1 MSVSFSQAH
10 LTYLCL
16 KFMGY
21 VMAYIHV
28 YTGNGK
34 GKTTAAFGL
43 AMRASGRGKKVC
55 IIQFMKPDKGYGE
68 QVSARRLGIEVYPFG
83 SDRFV
88 NKKNPA
94 REDVERA
101 KSALKFAEQKLQ
113 DDYDMIILDEINVA
127 IDFNL
132 ISVDDVLSLMK
143 SLPERTELIMTG
155 RYARKEIID
164 RADLVTEM
172 REVKHYYTKG
182 VIAREGI
189 EY

>member
-1 MSVSFSQAH
+1 
-10 LTYLCL
+10 
-16 KFMGY
+16 MG
-21 VMAYIHV
+21 YIHV

-43 AMRASGRGKKVC
+43 AMRAAGRGKRVC

-68 QVSARRLGIEVYPFG
+68 QVSARKLGIEVYPFG
-83 SDRFV
+83 TNRFV

-94 REDVERA
+94 KEDVERA
-101 KSALKFAEQKLQ
+101 HNALEFARKKMKEG
-113 DDYDMIILDEINVA
+113 YDVLILDEINVA

-132 ISVDDVLSLMK
+132 ISMKDVMEMLQEV
-143 SLPERTELIMTG
+143 PERTEVVLTG
-155 RYARKEIID
+155 RYAREEIIE

-172 REVKHYYTKG
+172 REVKHYYRIG
-182 VIAREGI
+182 VMAREGI

>member
-1 MSVSFSQAH
+1 
-10 LTYLCL
+10 
-16 KFMGY
+16 MGY
-21 VMAYIHV
+21 LQV

-43 AMRASGRGKKVC
+43 AMRAAGRGKKVC

-68 QVSARRLGIEVYPFG
+68 QISARKLGIEIHPMG

-88 NKKNPA
+88 NKKNP
-94 REDVERA
+94 RKEDVEMAQRA
-101 KSALKFAEQKLQ
+101 LDLAREKMKEG
-113 DDYDMIILDEINVA
+113 YDLLILDELNVA

-132 ISVDDVLSLMK
+132 VSLK
-143 SLPERTELIMTG
+143 DALELLENIPEETEVVVTG
-155 RYARKEIID
+155 RYARKEIIE

-172 REVKHYYTKG
+172 CEVKHYYTKG
-182 VIAREGI
+182 VMAREGI

>member
-1 MSVSFSQAH
+1 
-10 LTYLCL
+10 
-16 KFMGY
+16 MGY
-21 VMAYIHV
+21 IHI

-43 AMRASGRGKKVC
+43 AMRAAGRGKRVC

-68 QVSARRLGIEVYPFG
+68 QVSARKLGIEVYPFG
-83 SDRFV
+83 TNRFV

-94 REDVERA
+94 KEDVERA
-101 KSALKFAEQKLQ
+101 QNALEFARKKMKEG
-113 DDYDMIILDEINVA
+113 YDVLILDEINVA

-132 ISVDDVLSLMK
+132 ISMKDVMEMLQEV
-143 SLPERTELIMTG
+143 PERTDVVLTG
-155 RYARKEIID
+155 RYAREEIIE

-172 REVKHYYTKG
+172 REVKHYYRIG
-182 VIAREGI
+182 VMAREGI